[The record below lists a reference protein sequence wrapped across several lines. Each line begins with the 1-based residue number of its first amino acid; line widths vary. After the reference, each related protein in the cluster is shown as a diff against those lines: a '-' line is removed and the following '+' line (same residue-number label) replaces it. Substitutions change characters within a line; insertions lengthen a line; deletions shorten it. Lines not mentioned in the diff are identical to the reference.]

1 MAFLPLEQPNLDFY
15 LLDGK
20 PSPGLSSID
29 GAGSPR
35 KVEQRL
41 GYGLSGAI
49 SIFRGA
55 ELSEFS
61 ISTSLYTAED
71 WAAWHVFS
79 PLLLTPPRGQRPVVR
94 GIYHPILADLK
105 IEKVL
110 VKDLTQPVQTG
121 EGVWTFV
128 AKFVAWQKVKAALK
142 KPEGVT
148 SVVTDPEEIKIGLLV
163 DQKDALAK
171 ERDALP

>member
-1 MAFLPLEQPNLDFY
+1 MAFLPLEQPNLDIY

-20 PSPGLSSID
+20 PSPGLSTID

-35 KVEQRL
+35 KIEQRL

-49 SIFRGA
+49 SFFRGA

-61 ISTSLYTAED
+61 ISTSLYTDAD
-71 WAAWHVFS
+71 WAAWHAFS
-79 PLLLTPPRGQRPVVR
+79 PSLLTPPRGQRPVVR

-105 IEKVL
+105 IDKVL
-110 VKDLTQPVQTG
+110 VKDLTQPVQSA

-128 AKFVAWQKVKAALK
+128 AKFVAWQKLKAALK
-142 KPEGVT
+142 RPEGVT
-148 SVVTDPEEIKIGLLV
+148 SVVTDPVEIKIGVLSNQS
-163 DQKDALAK
+163 DTLAR